1 MSLYNNNMNHN
12 NNKIYFMT
20 KQAICKIIKINP
32 IIILITISSLTIL
45 FKWMTSF
52 YIYPEEQLYL
62 KNILDLEDIIYFPY
76 ILNLIEFNFSPNYLE
91 GLIADKTIPIPIYSL
106 IIHSIFYFFFKSF
119 TFLIIEFLSLS
130 IFLIILFKIFKE
142 LNLSSS
148 FSILLSVFIF
158 TFIQYAPIIFSTLN
172 ISSFI
177 HLDVFSNLYSFR
189 VPRPI
194 ITSLYFFFSIFLL
207 IKIFKGQGKNN
218 LYIFLGF
225 FLGLSLGSYFYQF
238 MILGLATFFV
248 LLQSFVCQKKKSFF
262 QFIKK
267 NLLVLIPFLIT
278 ILPFLILSYY
288 AEPDLLK
295 RLGVVSIE
303 WHQKKIIL
311 SYIFFK
317 LAEFQFLIIFVLN
330 TLLFIILII
339 ANHHFCKKTISI
351 FYFLFFSS
359 IISPILFLLLS
370 PKNLEFYNFLNWI
383 VIIGLIVFLIFS
395 VLLFLNFANF
405 TKKKKYQKNY
415 NDFFFLLITLMLI
428 IFYNLNYLDAFKDK
442 KDNFLRED
450 FVQLEKYYQIN
461 RLNLNNL
468 MSFDGR
474 IQVWWLLHGEKKL
487 TTINSSMN
495 SLTNNQVESNFI
507 KNLKYLNIKGDAFN
521 SFLQNKK
528 QGWRYDNKILKYFS
542 WYTYQANS
550 LITFNNSQNFDKIE
564 LDFIKKTPL
573 TRSQQIALPKEE
585 RDRLI
590 KLYENFDSSFTN
602 EIDIII
608 LKKNSIIE
616 SNAVI
621 DKKRFCQLNTTK
633 VFNIYINSKKM
644 KCY

>member
-1 MSLYNNNMNHN
+1 
-12 NNKIYFMT
+12 
-20 KQAICKIIKINP
+20 
-32 IIILITISSLTIL
+32 
-45 FKWMTSF
+45 
-52 YIYPEEQLYL
+52 
-62 KNILDLEDIIYFPY
+62 
-76 ILNLIEFNFSPNYLE
+76 
-91 GLIADKTIPIPIYSL
+91 
-106 IIHSIFYFFFKSF
+106 
-119 TFLIIEFLSLS
+119 
-130 IFLIILFKIFKE
+130 
-142 LNLSSS
+142 
-148 FSILLSVFIF
+148 
-158 TFIQYAPIIFSTLN
+158 
-172 ISSFI
+172 
-177 HLDVFSNLYSFR
+177 
-189 VPRPI
+189 
-194 ITSLYFFFSIFLL
+194 
-207 IKIFKGQGKNN
+207 
-218 LYIFLGF
+218 
-225 FLGLSLGSYFYQF
+225 
-238 MILGLATFFV
+238 
-248 LLQSFVCQKKKSFF
+248 
-262 QFIKK
+262 
-267 NLLVLIPFLIT
+267 
-278 ILPFLILSYY
+278 
-288 AEPDLLK
+288 
-295 RLGVVSIE
+295 
-303 WHQKKIIL
+303 
-311 SYIFFK
+311 
-317 LAEFQFLIIFVLN
+317 
-330 TLLFIILII
+330 
-339 ANHHFCKKTISI
+339 
-351 FYFLFFSS
+351 
-359 IISPILFLLLS
+359 LLLS

-487 TTINSSMN
+487 TTIDSSMN